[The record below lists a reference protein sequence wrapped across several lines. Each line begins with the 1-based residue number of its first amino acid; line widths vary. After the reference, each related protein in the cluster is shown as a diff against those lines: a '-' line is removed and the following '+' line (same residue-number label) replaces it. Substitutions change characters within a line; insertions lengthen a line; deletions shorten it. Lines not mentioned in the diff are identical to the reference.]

1 MKLYCNGLD
10 LADSFAKVT
19 KAISGKSNIPIL
31 EGVKITAIGNSLTL
45 TASDT
50 EITIENT
57 INAKI
62 LLEGEIVVPGKIMSE
77 LVRKMGSQQ
86 VELEC
91 LDEKILNIK
100 YMDSVSKIMLFKVD
114 EYPKFIDNNFDY
126 TFSMMQNQ
134 LKDMVS
140 KTAFCAAVDD
150 VRPILKGCLMKVKG
164 KEISLIAI
172 DGLRLAITKQ
182 PLSVPSGEFD
192 AVIPDRK
199 SVV

>member
-77 LVRKMGSQQ
+77 LVRKWVANKLNLNVWMKKF
-86 VELEC
+86 LT
-91 LDEKILNIK
+91 LNIWI
-100 YMDSVSKIMLFKVD
+100 VF
-114 EYPKFIDNNFDY
+114 
-126 TFSMMQNQ
+126 
-134 LKDMVS
+134 LK
-140 KTAFCAAVDD
+140 
-150 VRPILKGCLMKVKG
+150 
-164 KEISLIAI
+164 
-172 DGLRLAITKQ
+172 
-182 PLSVPSGEFD
+182 
-192 AVIPDRK
+192 
-199 SVV
+199 